1 MESQSLFNI
10 AVSIAG
16 LFGGW
21 ILNSIYQSIRQL
33 DKDVRRMPEL
43 YVAKNDYNRD
53 IDEVKSMLNKIFD
66 RLDKKA
72 DK

>member
-1 MESQSLFNI
+1 MESQVLFNI

-21 ILNSIYQSIRQL
+21 ILNNIYSSIRQL

>member
-1 MESQSLFNI
+1 MESQSLFNV
-10 AVSIAG
+10 AVSIAC

-21 ILNSIYQSIRQL
+21 ILNSIYNSIRQL
-33 DKDVRRMPEL
+33 DKDVRRLPEL

-53 IDEVKSMLNKIFD
+53 IDEVKAMLNKIFD
-66 RLDKKA
+66 KLDSKV